1 VLTGLAGTAT
11 GAADTWR
18 NFQNVKAGGKK
29 MEVFNSGLDT
39 LASVGN
45 TGASALNTMRYM
57 GGIPM
62 VGGALAT
69 AGGIGKTGLIPG
81 LNIAAGGI
89 TAFTGAYESIRGQ
102 KSINRIDNQI
112 KALKKVKGHKDQEK
126 LMQIF
131 KQGRRVGELHRSAG
145 FMKAA
150 GGGITLGTGIALLSG
165 PLAPVTA
172 AVLGIA
178 GAGLGIFNFIYGK
191 KKKAHIRKDVTAE
204 ELGIDNWDKEIKW
217 VQGRFPRE
225 KLSKKEAK
233 EIILKGR
240 GIDAKTRTEAFKQIN
255 LKRADMLLN
264 IAEGEGPLQTLA
276 EKVITAMGVH
286 RKKGRFAA
294 GAQKLIAEK
303 LGG

>member
-1 VLTGLAGTAT
+1 
-11 GAADTWR
+11 
-18 NFQNVKAGGKK
+18 
-29 MEVFNSGLDT
+29 MEVVNSGLDT

-45 TGASALNTMRYM
+45 TAASGINTMRYM
-57 GGIPM
+57 GGIPV
-62 VGGALAT
+62 VGGAFEF
-69 AGGIGKTGLIPG
+69 AGSIGKANLIPG
-81 LNIAAGGI
+81 LNVAAGGI

-112 KALKKVKGHKDQEK
+112 KGLKKFKGHKDQEK

-131 KQGRRVGELHRSAG
+131 RQGRRVGELHRTSGA
-145 FMKAA
+145 MKAV

-172 AVLGIA
+172 AVLGIS
-178 GAGLGIFNFIYGK
+178 GAGFGIFNFIYGK

-204 ELGIDNWDKEIKW
+204 EIGIDNWDKEIKW
-217 VQGRFPRE
+217 VQERFPRE

-233 EIILKGR
+233 EIILKGK
-240 GIDAKTRTEAFKQIN
+240 GFDAKTRTEAFKQIN
-255 LKRADMLLN
+255 LKRADMLLK
-264 IAEGEGPLQTLA
+264 IADEEGPLQTLA

>member
-1 VLTGLAGTAT
+1 
-11 GAADTWR
+11 
-18 NFQNVKAGGKK
+18 
-29 MEVFNSGLDT
+29 M
-39 LASVGN
+39 
-45 TGASALNTMRYM
+45 
-57 GGIPM
+57 
-62 VGGALAT
+62 
-69 AGGIGKTGLIPG
+69 
-81 LNIAAGGI
+81 
-89 TAFTGAYESIRGQ
+89 
-102 KSINRIDNQI
+102 
-112 KALKKVKGHKDQEK
+112 KG
-126 LMQIF
+126 
-131 KQGRRVGELHRSAG
+131 V
-145 FMKAA
+145 

-172 AVLGIA
+172 GVLGIS
-178 GAGLGIFNFIYGK
+178 GAGFGIFNFIYGK

-204 ELGIDNWDKEIKW
+204 EIGIDNWDKEIKW
-217 VQGRFPRE
+217 VQDRFPRE

-233 EIILKGR
+233 EIILKGK

-303 LGG
+303 LCG